1 MSVKN
6 IATNRKA
13 FHDYEVLE
21 KFEAGI
27 ELLGPEVK
35 SLRSGNVNLADSFA
49 TGGKEGLFLFHL
61 HISPYSVGN
70 AFVNSDPIRK
80 RRLLMHK
87 KQIRYLKGEVDRKK
101 LTLIPLSIYFKEQWI
116 KVELGLC
123 RGRKKADKREKIAE
137 AENKRKLDHLRKTYN
152 Q

>member
-1 MSVKN
+1 MPDKV
-6 IATNRKA
+6 IANNRKA

-21 KFEAGI
+21 RFEAGI

-35 SLRSGNVNLADSFA
+35 SMRNGQVNLSDSFA
-49 TGGKEGLFLFHL
+49 TGSGGELHLFHL
-61 HISPYSVGN
+61 HISPYSQGN
-70 AFVNSDPIRK
+70 TFVNSDPYRK

-87 KQIRYLKGEVDRKK
+87 KQIRYLAAEVDRKK

-123 RGRKKADKREKIAE
+123 RGRKKGDKREKIAS
-137 AENKRKLDHLRKTYN
+137 ADVKRKLEHLRKTYN
-152 Q
+152 G